1 MKKVCF
7 GLVAMLV
14 LAMTQGVYAAN
25 SLWKVSDGNKYLYI
39 MGSVHLLK
47 PSDYP
52 LAEEIEQAFLDS
64 DVLVMEV
71 ANPDDP
77 AQAMKMMQKGTL
89 PQGKTLKSVLSSEAY
104 GQAEAMA
111 KKIGMP
117 LAPFESY
124 KPWLFSMMTS
134 VTLMMKSGYSPEMG
148 VDLYF
153 YRKAKQRQIGIK
165 GLETLDQQFAMLDN
179 VGSRYPNEFIMQT
192 ASELDS
198 ILPMVDQMVEA
209 WKKGQ
214 PEAIDEL
221 MNQSMH
227 DYPELEKT
235 LLADRNVRWIPQ
247 IMEFL
252 SSSSVHFVVFGAG
265 HLAGE
270 KGVLALLKKQNVQIK
285 QL

>member
-1 MKKVCF
+1 MRKVCF
-7 GLVAMLV
+7 GLVAMLI

-25 SLWKVSDGNKYLYI
+25 SLWKVSKGDKYLYI

-52 LAEEIEQAFLDS
+52 LAEEVEKAFEDS
-64 DVLVMEV
+64 EVLVMEV

-77 AQAMKMMQKGTL
+77 EQAMKMMQKGTL
-89 PQGKTLKSVLSSEAY
+89 PQGKTLKSVLSNEAY
-104 GQAEAMA
+104 AQAGTMA

-134 VTLMMKSGYSPEMG
+134 ITLMMKSGYSPDMG
-148 VDLYF
+148 VDLHF
-153 YRKAKQRQIGIK
+153 YRKAKRRQMNIK
-165 GLETLDQQFAMLDN
+165 GLETLDQQFAMLDD

-209 WKKGQ
+209 WKKGE
-214 PEAIDEL
+214 PDAIDEL

-235 LLADRNVRWIPQ
+235 LLTDRNVRWIPQ
-247 IMEFL
+247 IMELL
-252 SSSSVHFVVFGAG
+252 SSPSVHFVVFGAG
-265 HLAGE
+265 HLPGE
-270 KGVLALLKKQNVQIK
+270 KGVLALLEKQNVQIE